1 MKKKTI
7 LCLSLG
13 IVLAFS
19 SAGSLRAQGKFTGDF
34 LFSFR
39 AVDTSGPGA
48 DDKYKEDINLRRG
61 PRLSSFN
68 LSYQPDN
75 GLKGLFDRL
84 DIRVLN
90 LGGDPYESI
99 SVSIQ
104 KYGRYQ
110 MQYDRRKSSYFYSD
124 LTKTGFGDL
133 FDLHTFD
140 FDRVHDS
147 GMAKVRLAKNIDF
160 FFDFNRYTKKGL
172 STTTLDVTRMEY
184 EFEKPVQEDSREV
197 SIGID
202 ARFERASLVLEEKFL
217 DYKNEN
223 SYFLPG
229 YADGGPDA
237 DYPSSL
243 NYFFMNQPYDL
254 SGNRH
259 SLRFNARPVDRLL
272 LSASGQVFNLDQDLT
287 YSESASG
294 LNYLNRKFMY
304 DFSGKGRFERDIILA
319 DLNVHYLL
327 LRNFSLIGAFRF
339 HNFDQTGTFT
349 VDGDSE
355 SQDIGYETWGVDVG
369 GQYEFSSALV
379 FSLGYRLENRTLDNL
394 ETVDYE
400 PETTKN
406 GFFGNVRWDPLR
418 SLKLTLDYQHS
429 GFQNP
434 YTLISPTSYDRL
446 RMTAKYQVKGFSLS
460 ASYLWNSTQSDV
472 EEVDDIPFKTTRN
485 QFSLRAGFHGDRIK
499 AFVGYSYLQSKRE
512 GERTVEYPPSFAG
525 PGSAFLWDIMY
536 EGKGNIFDASL
547 SFDLTEQ
554 VKLGG
559 YALVYSNSGSYEVGR
574 TTLRG
579 YVEYNFA
586 GGYVAQA
593 GYRYV
598 NFKEELGGYNNYR
611 ANILELSFGY
621 RWK

>member
-1 MKKKTI
+1 MKTKTI

-13 IVLAFS
+13 IVLALS
-19 SAGSLRAQGKFTGDF
+19 SAASLQAQGKFTGDF

-48 DDKYKEDINLRRG
+48 DFKYKEDVNLRRG
-61 PRLSSFN
+61 PRLTRFN
-68 LSYQPDN
+68 LSYQPDK
-75 GLKGLFDRL
+75 GLKSIFDRL

-90 LGGDPYESI
+90 LGGDPYETI
-99 SVSIQ
+99 SVGLQ
-104 KYGRYQ
+104 KYGRYR
-110 MQYDRRKSSYFYSD
+110 MQFDRRKSSYFYHD
-124 LTKTGFGDL
+124 LAQTDSGAL

-147 GMAKVRLAKNIDF
+147 GTAKVHVAKNVDL

-172 STTTLDVTRMEY
+172 STTTLDVSRV
-184 EFEKPVQEDSREV
+184 EFEFERPVQEDSREV
-197 SIGID
+197 AVGID
-202 ARFERASLVLEEKFL
+202 ARFDRASLVLEEKFL

-237 DYPSSL
+237 GYPSSL

-254 SGNRH
+254 SGHRH
-259 SLRFNARPVDRLL
+259 SLRFNARPVDGLL
-272 LSASGQVFNLDQDLT
+272 ISASGQVFNLDQDLS

-304 DFSGKGRFERDIILA
+304 DDNGKGRFERDIILA
-319 DLNVHYLL
+319 DLDVHYLL
-327 LRNFSLIGAFRF
+327 LRNFSLVGAFRF
-339 HNFDQTGTFT
+339 HTFDQTGTFT

-369 GQYEFSSALV
+369 GQYEFSSTLIAT
-379 FSLGYRLENRTLDNL
+379 LGYRFEDRSLDNL

-400 PETTKN
+400 LETTRN
-406 GFFGNVRWDPLR
+406 GFFGNVRWDALR

-429 GFQNP
+429 GYQNP

-446 RMTAKYQVKGFSLS
+446 RMTAKYQVRAFSLS
-460 ASYLWNSTQSDV
+460 ASYLWNGTKSDL
-472 EEVDDIPFKTTRN
+472 EDGDTIPFKTTRN

-499 AFVGYSYLQSKRE
+499 AFAGYSYVQSKRE

-525 PGSAFLWDIMY
+525 PGSAFLWDILY
-536 EGKGNIFDASL
+536 EGKGSIFDASL
-547 SFDLTEQ
+547 SYDLTER

-574 TTLRG
+574 TTLKC

-586 GGYVAQA
+586 AGYVAQA
-593 GYRYV
+593 GYRHV
-598 NFKEELGGYNNYR
+598 NFKEDLGGYNNYK